1 MEPNNLRILMAD
13 DDAEDLE
20 LIEEAILDVQP
31 NAEVLKFLNGRT
43 TIEFLNASRDSE
55 LPCLIILDY
64 NMPEM
69 TGAQVL
75 AYMKTQE
82 RYLAIPKIV
91 LSTSNASPHIQECLS
106 HGATEYFVKPDSIKG
121 FHKLATKF
129 VAFCNQG

>member
-13 DDAEDLE
+13 DDEEDLQ

-31 NAEVLKFLNGRT
+31 DAEVLKFLNGRT
-43 TIEFLNASRDSE
+43 TIEYLNASSDSE

-82 RYLAIPKIV
+82 RYQTIPKIV
-91 LSTSNASPHIQECLS
+91 LSTSNASPHIQECLRN
-106 HGATEYFVKPDSIKG
+106 GAMEYFVKPDSIKG
-121 FHKLATKF
+121 FNKLATKF
-129 VAFCNQG
+129 LAFCNQG